1 VIDVLHTTEY
11 HLQEDPDD
19 TNCYR
24 RYTMKLVPSFLLA
37 LLVFSSVSTLNVY
50 AQEAAVA
57 TDAVA
62 ETNVSAD
69 APTNDSGEEKTET
82 VKEEAIPKAEEAP
95 VQAGPFIDL
104 FGENLLSLKMVDESH
119 AQIETHLTNEALAG
133 KKVIGVYFSAD
144 WCGPCRQF
152 TPELVSF
159 YEKMNKRRGKKDQF
173 QIIWV
178 SRCRDANSFGQYFTH
193 MGGWLALPPEEASGQ
208 RGQMLGDLYKT
219 KGIPHLVLLDEVGNV
234 ITLDARNKIPTDR
247 AGIGFPWRNP
257 VAQLYVTLVPKSFRL
272 MVKAQVDEIKG
283 KVTGLLKK
291 K

>member
-1 VIDVLHTTEY
+1 MRLVL
-11 HLQEDPDD
+11 
-19 TNCYR
+19 
-24 RYTMKLVPSFLLA
+24 SFLLA
-37 LLVFSSVSTLNVY
+37 LLVFSNVSTLDVY

-57 TDAVA
+57 TDAATETNEAA
-62 ETNVSAD
+62 ETCD
-69 APTNDSGEEKTET
+69 APTDAPTDDSGEEKAEI
-82 VKEEAIPKAEEAP
+82 VKEKEMPKAEAP

-104 FGENLLSLKMVDESH
+104 FGANLLSLKMVDESH

-173 QIIWV
+173 EIIWV

-193 MGGWLALPPEEASGQ
+193 MGGWLALPSEEALGQ
-208 RGQMLGDLYKT
+208 RGQMLGDLFKT

-257 VAQLYVTLVPKSFRL
+257 LAQLYVTLVPKSFRL
-272 MVKAQVDEIKG
+272 MVKTQVDEVKG